1 VILLIDTHILLWM
14 ADDADR
20 LSAAARKLVRD
31 RGNDLFFSAISI
43 CEIAIKS
50 ALGRADFQVDARLFR
65 RSLLAEGY
73 TELPVT
79 GEHGAAVSSLPLLHK
94 DPFDRILI
102 AQAIVE
108 GSPLVT
114 SDPVIAKYACPLRV
128 V

>member
-1 VILLIDTHILLWM
+1 VILLLDTHILLWM

-20 LSAAARKLVRD
+20 LPAAARKLVGD

-50 ALGRADFQVDARLFR
+50 ALGRVDFQVDARLFR
-65 RSLLAEGY
+65 RGLLAEGY

-79 GEHGAAVSSLPLLHK
+79 GEHGAAVASLPLLHK

-108 GSPLVT
+108 GLPLVT
-114 SDPVIAKYACPLRV
+114 SDPVIARYPCPIRV

>member
-1 VILLIDTHILLWM
+1 VKLLLDTHILLWV
-14 ADDADR
+14 ADESDR
-20 LSAAARKLVRD
+20 LSIVGRKLVKD
-31 RGNDLFFSAISI
+31 RGNDLFFSAISV

-50 ALGRADFQVDARLFR
+50 GLGRVDFQVDARLFR

-79 GEHGAAVSSLPLLHK
+79 GEHGGAVSSLPLLHK

-108 GSPLVT
+108 GLPLVT
-114 SDPVIAKYACPLRV
+114 SDPVIARYPCPIRV